1 MNKVRLMLKKY
12 FIPHKGNDHRPHML
26 RTEKALVVFSIVLL
40 VETLFLAQVF
50 LIGKTTNFLASVISS
65 VLVDKT
71 NDERESADLYLLTPN
86 ESLELAAELKAE
98 DMAKKGYFAH
108 TTPEGHDPWYWLYQA
123 GYNFAAAGEN
133 LAVNFTDSEDVIDA
147 WMDSPGH
154 RANILKENYTEIGI
168 ATAKG
173 EYKGRQAIFVVQF
186 FGTPSSVQA
195 KTITAEATPV
205 EAIPAQTPTSTKK
218 QEVASEEVVKEP
230 IVEEEEFIQ
239 TEPIEVVQANNAPV
253 VERQSSF
260 VRKIASEP
268 KTVANSMLVTLATI
282 IAVALLLFV
291 FEKTPIKHPPLI
303 VNGVVLLLIMSSAI
317 LLNQYLST
325 LGATV

>member
-1 MNKVRLMLKKY
+1 MNKVRLILKKY

-50 LIGKTTNFLASVISS
+50 LIGKNTNFLASVISS

-71 NDERESADLYLLTPN
+71 NDVRESADLYLLTPN

-108 TTPEGHDPWYWLYQA
+108 ETPEGHDPWYWLYQA

-168 ATAKG
+168 ATARG

-186 FGTPSSVQA
+186 FGTPSYVQA
-195 KTITAEATPV
+195 KTVTAQSTQVETAPVTAT
-205 EAIPAQTPTSTKK
+205 TSTKK
-218 QEVASEEVVKEP
+218 QEVASEGVVKEP
-230 IVEEEEFIQ
+230 IIEEEEFIQ
-239 TEPIEVVQANNAPV
+239 TEPIEVAQTNNVPV
-253 VERQSSF
+253 VERQSSL
-260 VRKIASEP
+260 VRELASEP
-268 KTVANSMLVTLATI
+268 KTVANSMLV
-282 IAVALLLFV
+282 
-291 FEKTPIKHPPLI
+291 
-303 VNGVVLLLIMSSAI
+303 
-317 LLNQYLST
+317 
-325 LGATV
+325 